1 MQDLMNALS
10 MYKKLNIQEKLVKW
24 ITLVCTIL
32 SLYIETSVS
41 TSKSYYSGVGTV
53 AAMALAS
60 F

>member
-1 MQDLMNALS
+1 MNALS
-10 MYKKLNIQEKLVKW
+10 MYKKLNIQEKLVKKW

-32 SLYIETSVS
+32 SLYIETSIS

-53 AAMALAS
+53 AAVALAS